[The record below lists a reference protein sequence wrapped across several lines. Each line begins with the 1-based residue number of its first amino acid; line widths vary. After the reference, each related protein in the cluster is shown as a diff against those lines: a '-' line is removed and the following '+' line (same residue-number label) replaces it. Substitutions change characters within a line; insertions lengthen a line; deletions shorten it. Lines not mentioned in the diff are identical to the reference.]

1 MEFMSLII
9 GFGGSN
15 IASHPNAL
23 FRRIEIKMNLNI
35 ALSIPVGLVSVLAFA
50 QPAAAETSTANF
62 PINATISSTC
72 SLSATGIDFGEVGTA
87 GATTLQT
94 DGTGSITVTCT
105 TGGAY
110 SIGLDDGL
118 YNVAAQRNAQSASNT
133 LAYDLYSDAARGT
146 VWTSAAAPVTGTG
159 NAAAQVI
166 TVYGRI
172 AAGLPFAASNGAPYN
187 DTVLVTLTY

>member
-62 PINATISSTC
+62 PINATISC

>member
-1 MEFMSLII
+1 MKF
-9 GFGGSN
+9 N
-15 IASHPNAL
+15 IAHSFPVAV
-23 FRRIEIKMNLNI
+23 
-35 ALSIPVGLVSVLAFA
+35 ASIFAFA
-50 QPAAAETSTANF
+50 QPAAAATTTASF
-62 PINATISSTC
+62 PISATISSTC
-72 SLSATGIDFGEVGTA
+72 SLSATGIAFGEVGTA

-94 DGTGSITVTCT
+94 DSSGSITVTCT

-110 SIGLDDGL
+110 SIALDDGL
-118 YNVAAQRNAQSASNT
+118 HNVAAQRNAQSGGNT
-133 LAYDLYSDAARGT
+133 LAYDLYKDSARGT

-172 AAGLPFAASNGAPYN
+172 AAGLPFAASNGTPYA